1 MALVL
6 HLFDRRRNVAIDWER
21 VQLQEASTRRTRSRR
36 LQHWLLL
43 ALRVLAV
50 AALVLGFAR
59 PLVRGQWLA
68 SHDRREVVLVID
80 NSLST
85 ASAASPLQD
94 LNQKSFSTSCCSRQ
108 TKS

>member
-1 MALVL
+1 MPAGS
-6 HLFDRRRNVAIDWER
+6 
-21 VQLQEASTRRTRSRR
+21 STRRTRSRR

-43 ALRVLAV
+43 RCASSLSPRWCWR
-50 AALVLGFAR
+50 FAR

-85 ASAASPLQD
+85 GKRSQSAAGSEPEIVFD
-94 LNQKSFSTSCCSRQ
+94 EAAAAADEIVTDFRSAVPFAC
-108 TKS
+108 